1 MLSDVPLGAF
11 LSGGLDSSI
20 IVALMQA
27 HSTQPVRTFTIGFDD
42 ERYNEAP
49 HAAAIAQ
56 HLGTEHTDMV
66 VQPSDALALLPSLPP
81 IYDEPFA
88 DSSHIPTL
96 LVSHFTRKT
105 VTVALSGN
113 DVAQQTAQR
122 RVGQKCVSTCTSRG

>member
-66 VQPSDALALLPSLPP
+66 VQPSDALALIPSLPH
-81 IYDEPFA
+81 IYDEPF
-88 DSSHIPTL
+88 DD
-96 LVSHFTRKT
+96 R
-105 VTVALSGN
+105 
-113 DVAQQTAQR
+113 TAER
-122 RVGQKCVSTCTSRG
+122 RDGKECVSTCRARWSP

>member
-49 HAAAIAQ
+49 HAPAIAQ
-56 HLGTEHTDMV
+56 HLGTAHTDMV
-66 VQPSDALALLPSLPP
+66 VQPSDALAPTPSLPH
-81 IYDEPFA
+81 IYAEPFA
-88 DSSHIPTL
+88 DSSQIPTL
-96 LVSHFTRKT
+96 FVSQLTRKHEI
-105 VTVALSGN
+105 
-113 DVAQQTAQR
+113 
-122 RVGQKCVSTCTSRG
+122 